1 MDGQQQINE
10 TVLVAYFNG
19 GLPPAQRGEIEA
31 WMERSEENR
40 KIARDVQLICQAS
53 DVLERMRKV
62 DSQEALKNVKRR
74 IRKSHKLSWM
84 SRLQRVAAFLAIPLL
99 VATLYMA
106 LKEDPIEYIEIR
118 TNPGMVA
125 KVNLPD
131 GTRVWLNSCSY
142 MRHPVRFAGSS
153 RDVSLSGE
161 AYFSVASDKRKPFVV
176 HTPFQI
182 QAEVL
187 GTEFNMEAYES
198 EREVRTTL
206 VSGVVKLTYRTE
218 KEERES
224 CVMNPGEEYVYNSHS
239 GNMFVRQPYIPTLTA
254 WKDRLVILRNTSF
267 EEALA
272 VLSKRFNVEFVIK
285 NAKLYENAFTGTFD
299 GQHLQLIL
307 EHFRLSSGIQYRFID
322 PEIGNGEKVEE
333 KSVVELY

>member
-53 DVLERMRKV
+53 DALDCMRKV
-62 DSQEALKNVKRR
+62 DSQEALKKVKGR
-74 IRKSHKLSWM
+74 IKISYKKLWM
-84 SRLQRVAAFLAIPLL
+84 SRLQRIAALLAIPLL
-99 VATLYMA
+99 MATLYMA
-106 LKEDPIEYIEIR
+106 LRKDAIEYIEIR

-131 GTRVWLNSCSY
+131 GTWVWLNSCSY

-153 RDVSLSGE
+153 RDVLLSGE
-161 AYFSVASDKRKPFVV
+161 AYFSVASDKQKPFVV
-176 HTPFQI
+176 HTPFHI

-206 VSGVVKLTYRTE
+206 VSGVVKLTYRTD

-224 CVMNPGEEYVYNSHS
+224 CVMKPGEEYVYNYRS
-239 GNMFVRQPYIPTLTA
+239 GNIFVRQPYIPTLTA

-272 VLSKRFNVEFVIK
+272 ILSKRFNVKFVIK
-285 NAKLYENAFTGTFD
+285 NVKLYENAFTGTFD

-322 PEIGNGEKVEE
+322 PEIGNSEKVEE

>member
-10 TVLVAYFNG
+10 TTLVAYFNG
-19 GLPPAQRGEIEA
+19 GLPPALRQEVEA
-31 WMERSEENR
+31 WIGRSEENR

-53 DVLERMRKV
+53 DAIGCMRQT
-62 DSQEALKNVKRR
+62 DSQEALRKVKGR
-74 IRKSHKLSWM
+74 IRKSYKLSWM
-84 SRLQRVAAFLAIPLL
+84 SRLQRIAAVLAIPLL
-99 VATLYMA
+99 MATLYLA

-125 KVNLPD
+125 KVDLPD
-131 GTRVWLNSCSY
+131 GTRVWLNSSSC
-142 MRHPVRFAGSS
+142 MRHPVRFTGSR

-161 AYFSVASDKRKPFVV
+161 AYFSVASDKQKPFVV
-176 HTPFQI
+176 HTPFHI

-206 VSGVVKLTYRTE
+206 VSGVVKLTYRTD
-218 KEERES
+218 KEEQES
-224 CVMNPGEEYVYNSHS
+224 RLMKPGEEYVYSCRN
-239 GNMFVRQPYIPTLTA
+239 GNISVRQPYIPTLTA
-254 WKDRLVILRNTSF
+254 WKDRLVIFRNTPF
-267 EEALA
+267 EAALA
-272 VLSKRFNVEFVIK
+272 ILGKRFNVDFVIK

-322 PEIGNGEKVEE
+322 PETGNGGKVEE